1 MNLLFNSLTS
11 VRKIIYHS
19 LGFIDRVVLRTENPV
34 VILSY
39 HSISNDDWR
48 FSVSEERLKEQ
59 ITHLKRNFDFI
70 TIRTLIDYLHGKKK
84 LSRPSVF
91 LTFDDGY
98 KDILK
103 LESFFKQNKIK
114 PALFVLA
121 NSKNPNWKELG
132 NKRAFLTKNEIQHLH
147 NAGWTIGCHSATHA
161 NLASLSEKELDE
173 EIIQAKHTLEKQLG
187 FSVPYFAY
195 PRGKY
200 NENVVRLVKAANF
213 QLGLTMDDGII
224 KPNRDMLT
232 VPRVGIDNTHT
243 FGEFKN
249 TFSPSV
255 VRFRNIIKQSPA
267 GRYL

>member
-1 MNLLFNSLTS
+1 MSLLFSALTS
-11 VRKIIYHS
+11 ARKIIYHS
-19 LGFIDRVVLRTENPV
+19 LGFIDRVVLRTKNPV

-39 HSISNDDWR
+39 HSISDDNWR
-48 FSVSEERLKEQ
+48 FSVTEDHLKEQ
-59 ITHLKRNFDFI
+59 ISYLKQNFDFI
-70 TIRTLIDYLHGKKK
+70 TIKTLIDYLQGKKK
-84 LSRPSVF
+84 LTHPSVV

-103 LESFFKQNKIK
+103 LEPFFKQNKIK
-114 PALFVLA
+114 PALFILA
-121 NSKNPNWKELG
+121 NSKKPNWKELG
-132 NKRAFLTKNEIQHLH
+132 NKRVFLTKKDIQYLH

-161 NLASLSEKELDE
+161 NLATLSQQELDE
-173 EIIQAKHTLEKQLG
+173 EISQAKHALEKQLG
-187 FSVPYFAY
+187 FSIPYFAY

-200 NENVVRLVKAANF
+200 TENVVRLVKAANF

-224 KPNRDMLT
+224 KPYRDMLT